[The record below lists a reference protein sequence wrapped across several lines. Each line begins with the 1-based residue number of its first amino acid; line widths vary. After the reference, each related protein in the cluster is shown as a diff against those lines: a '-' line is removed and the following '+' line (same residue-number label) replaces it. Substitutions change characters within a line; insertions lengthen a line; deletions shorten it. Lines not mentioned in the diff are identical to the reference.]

1 MPATFAEAVQEAA
14 HTIVTCMSESECVE
28 RGMMA
33 ALERCRG
40 GFEGKGQLAEWQGT
54 VVREKVG
61 CAMRVV

>member
-1 MPATFAEAVQEAA
+1 
-14 HTIVTCMSESECVE
+14 MSESECVE